1 MAGANRESSDQNFNN
16 DNVHLSS
23 LISKE
28 LVKSKSKKI
37 FIFTSSIQSFLNN
50 DYGKSKAKAE
60 EYFTRIKNK
69 NVQVKILNLTN
80 IFGKWSKPNYNSV
93 IATFCYNINHNKK
106 IKISNQVAFIE
117 IEDNLFQ
124 LSSEAVNEN
133 GVYYLPTESFF
144 GIIQNLSD
152 SSIKYTNNEIRF
164 TSIFADKKIVKK
176 NVDLRSEKEK
186 WEFKTIVI
194 DAGHG
199 GKDPGAVG
207 YRGTKEKDIALDVAK
222 RLEKK
227 LSKNM
232 NVKIIMTRDEDVFLR
247 LSERTK
253 IANESNGNLF
263 ISIHTNAAEDRR
275 ASGFETFL
283 IGPNKNEAAVRV
295 AARENAVLELEGT
308 SDKKL
313 TNEDLIQATIAQ
325 SAFASK
331 SEQFASMVQKE
342 IKKRVQSRD
351 RGVKQAGFYVLMGAS
366 MPNVLVELGFI
377 SNPSEEK
384 KLRSP
389 QYRDQLATAIYR
401 AVEQYQKTL

>member
-1 MAGANRESSDQNFNN
+1 MKLIRTYFQLFFIILLFSNLFPKNESKLKVFENNVLIGEINTIQNKTYFSVN
-16 DNVHLSS
+16 DFIEKTN
-23 LISKE
+23 
-28 LVKSKSKKI
+28 SKKFINNKTQKVI
-37 FIFTSSIQSFLNN
+37 FYV
-50 DYGKSKAKAE
+50 DD
-60 EYFTRIKNK
+60 
-69 NVQVKILNLTN
+69 
-80 IFGKWSKPNYNSV
+80 
-93 IATFCYNINHNKK
+93 KK
-106 IKISNQVAFIE
+106 IKISNQITFIE
-117 IEDNLFQ
+117 IDDNLFQ
-124 LSSEAVNEN
+124 LSSKVVNEN
-133 GVYYLPTESFF
+133 GNYYIPTESFF
-144 GIIQNLSD
+144 GIIKNLYNS
-152 SSIKYTNNEIRF
+152 SSIKYVNNEIRL
-164 TSIFADKKIVKK
+164 TSNSGYKKTVKTP
-176 NVDLRSEKEK
+176 VDLGNEKEK

-232 NVKIIMTRDEDVFLR
+232 NVKIIMTREEDIFLR

-295 AARENAVLELEGT
+295 AARENAVLELEGKT
-308 SDKKL
+308 GKNL

-342 IKKRVQSRD
+342 IKKRVQSKD

>member
-1 MAGANRESSDQNFNN
+1 MKSFSIYLRLFYLIILSTQLFSNAETKLKLVENNKLIGEINTIQNQNFFSIN
-16 DNVHLSS
+16 DFIKITN
-23 LISKE
+23 SKNFINDKTE
-28 LVKSKSKKI
+28 KI
-37 FIFTSSIQSFLNN
+37 IFYI
-50 DYGKSKAKAE
+50 DD
-60 EYFTRIKNK
+60 
-69 NVQVKILNLTN
+69 
-80 IFGKWSKPNYNSV
+80 
-93 IATFCYNINHNKK
+93 KK
-106 IKISNQVAFIE
+106 IKITNQIAFIM
-117 IEDNLFQ
+117 IDDNLFQ
-124 LSSEAVNEN
+124 LSSKVVKQNNSYYVPTDSFLNIVN
-133 GVYYLPTESFF
+133 
-144 GIIQNLSD
+144 NLSNNI
-152 SSIKYTNNEIRF
+152 SINRSANGIRLS
-164 TSIFADKKIVKK
+164 TIPDTPLKTVK
-176 NVDLRSEKEK
+176 VDIRNEKEK
-186 WEFKTIVI
+186 WQFRTIVI

-232 NVKIIMTRDEDVFLR
+232 KVKIVMTRDEDIFLR

-253 IANESNGNLF
+253 IANENNGSLF

-283 IGPNKNEAAVRV
+283 IGQNKNEAAVRV
-295 AARENAVLELEGT
+295 AARENAVLELEGST
-308 SDKKL
+308 GKKL
-313 TNEDLIQATIAQ
+313 TDEDLIKATIAQ

-331 SEQFASMVQKE
+331 SELFASLVQKE
-342 IKKRVQSRD
+342 IKKRVQSKD

>member
-1 MAGANRESSDQNFNN
+1 MKSFSIYLRLFYLIILSTQLFSSAETKLKLVENNKLIGQINTIQNQNFFSIN
-16 DNVHLSS
+16 DFIKITN
-23 LISKE
+23 SKNFINDKTE
-28 LVKSKSKKI
+28 KI
-37 FIFTSSIQSFLNN
+37 IFYI
-50 DYGKSKAKAE
+50 DD
-60 EYFTRIKNK
+60 
-69 NVQVKILNLTN
+69 
-80 IFGKWSKPNYNSV
+80 
-93 IATFCYNINHNKK
+93 KK
-106 IKISNQVAFIE
+106 IKITNQIAFIM
-117 IEDNLFQ
+117 IDDNLFQ
-124 LSSEAVNEN
+124 LSSKVVKQNNSYYVPTDSFLKIVN
-133 GVYYLPTESFF
+133 
-144 GIIQNLSD
+144 NLSNNISISRSANGISL
-152 SSIKYTNNEIRF
+152 SSLPDTNVKAVKVDIR
-164 TSIFADKKIVKK
+164 
-176 NVDLRSEKEK
+176 NEKEK
-186 WEFKTIVI
+186 WQFKTIII

-232 NVKIIMTRDEDVFLR
+232 KVKIVMTRDEDIFLK

-253 IANESNGNLF
+253 IANENNGSLF

-283 IGPNKNEAAVRV
+283 IGQNKNEAAVRV
-295 AARENAVLELEGT
+295 AARENAVLELEGST
-308 SDKKL
+308 GKKL
-313 TNEDLIQATIAQ
+313 TDEDLIKATIAQ

-331 SEQFASMVQKE
+331 SELFASLVQKE
-342 IKKRVQSRD
+342 IKKRVQSKD

>member
-1 MAGANRESSDQNFNN
+1 MKLIRTYFQLFFIILLFSNLFPKNESKLKVFENNVLIGEINTIQNKTYFSVN
-16 DNVHLSS
+16 DFIEKTN
-23 LISKE
+23 
-28 LVKSKSKKI
+28 SKKFINNKTQKVI
-37 FIFTSSIQSFLNN
+37 FYV
-50 DYGKSKAKAE
+50 DD
-60 EYFTRIKNK
+60 
-69 NVQVKILNLTN
+69 
-80 IFGKWSKPNYNSV
+80 
-93 IATFCYNINHNKK
+93 KK
-106 IKISNQVAFIE
+106 IKISNQITFIE
-117 IEDNLFQ
+117 IDDNLFQ
-124 LSSEAVNEN
+124 LSSKVVNEN
-133 GVYYLPTESFF
+133 GNYYIPTESFF
-144 GIIQNLSD
+144 GIIKNLYNS
-152 SSIKYTNNEIRF
+152 SSIKYVNNEIRL
-164 TSIFADKKIVKK
+164 TSNSGYKKTVKTP
-176 NVDLRSEKEK
+176 VDLGSEKEK

-194 DAGHG
+194 DPGHG

-232 NVKIIMTRDEDVFLR
+232 NVKIIMTREEDIFLR

-295 AARENAVLELEGT
+295 AARENAVLELEGKT
-308 SDKKL
+308 GENL

-342 IKKRVQSRD
+342 IKKRVQSKD

>member
-1 MAGANRESSDQNFNN
+1 MKSLRTYFQLFSIIFLLSHLCAKTESKIKVFENNVLVGEVNTIQNKNFFSVN
-16 DNVHLSS
+16 DFIQITN
-23 LISKE
+23 
-28 LVKSKSKKI
+28 SKK
-37 FIFTSSIQSFLNN
+37 FINN
-50 DYGKSKAKAE
+50 KTQKVVFYVD
-60 EYFTRIKNK
+60 
-69 NVQVKILNLTN
+69 
-80 IFGKWSKPNYNSV
+80 
-93 IATFCYNINHNKK
+93 NKK
-106 IKISNQVAFIE
+106 IKISNQITFIE

-124 LSSEAVNEN
+124 LSSEVVNKN
-133 GVYYLPTESFF
+133 GIYYLPTESFF
-144 GIIQNLSD
+144 GIIQNLSIS
-152 SSIKYTNNEIRF
+152 SSIKYTNDEIRL
-164 TSIFADKKIVKK
+164 TSISGLKKTIKT
-176 NVDLRSEKEK
+176 VDLRSEKEK

-308 SDKKL
+308 TGKKL

-342 IKKRVQSRD
+342 IKKRVQSKD

-377 SNPSEEK
+377 SNPTEEK
-384 KLRSP
+384 KLRSH
-389 QYRDQLATAIYR
+389 QYRDLLATAIYR

>member
-1 MAGANRESSDQNFNN
+1 MKLFIIYFRLFLILIISSQIFANNNQSLKFFENNVLLGEIKTIQNNQFFSVN
-16 DNVHLSS
+16 DLAK
-23 LISKE
+23 I
-28 LVKSKSKKI
+28 SKSKKFINDQTEKII
-37 FIFTSSIQSFLNN
+37 FYV
-50 DYGKSKAKAE
+50 D
-60 EYFTRIKNK
+60 
-69 NVQVKILNLTN
+69 
-80 IFGKWSKPNYNSV
+80 
-93 IATFCYNINHNKK
+93 NKK
-106 IKISNQVAFIE
+106 IKVTSDITFIL
-117 IEDNLFQ
+117 IEDSLYQ
-124 LSSEAVNEN
+124 LSSKVIKDKNE
-133 GVYYLPTESFF
+133 YYLPVDSFF
-144 GIIQNLSD
+144 NIINSLSKD
-152 SSIKYTNNEIRF
+152 LSVTLGSQSISFSTKKTTLNP
-164 TSIFADKKIVKK
+164 SKKI
-176 NVDLRSEKEK
+176 DLRTEKQK

-227 LSKNM
+227 LSKNL
-232 NVKIIMTRDEDVFLR
+232 NVKIVMTRDEDIFLR

-253 IANESNGNLF
+253 IANENNGSLF

-295 AARENAVLELEGT
+295 AARENAVLELEGI
-308 SDKKL
+308 SGQKL
-313 TNEDLIQATIAQ
+313 TNEDLIKATIAQ

-331 SEQFASMVQKE
+331 SEQFASMVQDE
-342 IKKRVQSRD
+342 IKKRVQSKD

>member
-1 MAGANRESSDQNFNN
+1 MKSFSIYLRLFYLIILSTQLFSSAETKLKLVENNKLIGEINTIQNQNFFSIN
-16 DNVHLSS
+16 DFIKITN
-23 LISKE
+23 SKNFINDKTE
-28 LVKSKSKKI
+28 KI
-37 FIFTSSIQSFLNN
+37 IFYI
-50 DYGKSKAKAE
+50 DD
-60 EYFTRIKNK
+60 
-69 NVQVKILNLTN
+69 
-80 IFGKWSKPNYNSV
+80 
-93 IATFCYNINHNKK
+93 KK
-106 IKISNQVAFIE
+106 IKITNQIAFIM
-117 IEDNLFQ
+117 IDDNLFQ
-124 LSSEAVNEN
+124 LSSKVVKQNNSYYVPTDSFLKIVN
-133 GVYYLPTESFF
+133 
-144 GIIQNLSD
+144 NLSNNISISRSANGISL
-152 SSIKYTNNEIRF
+152 SSLPDTNVKAVKVDIR
-164 TSIFADKKIVKK
+164 
-176 NVDLRSEKEK
+176 NEKEK
-186 WEFKTIVI
+186 WQFKTIII

-232 NVKIIMTRDEDVFLR
+232 KVKIVMTRDEDIFLR

-253 IANESNGNLF
+253 IANENNGSLF

-283 IGPNKNEAAVRV
+283 IGQNKNEAAVRV
-295 AARENAVLELEGT
+295 AARENAVLELEGST
-308 SDKKL
+308 GKKL
-313 TNEDLIQATIAQ
+313 TDEDLIKATIAQ

-331 SEQFASMVQKE
+331 SELFASLVQKE
-342 IKKRVQSRD
+342 IKKRVQSKD

>member
-1 MAGANRESSDQNFNN
+1 MKLLRTYFQLFSIIFLLTHLFAKTESKIKVFENNVLVGEINTIQNKNLFSVN
-16 DNVHLSS
+16 DFIEITN
-23 LISKE
+23 
-28 LVKSKSKKI
+28 SKK
-37 FIFTSSIQSFLNN
+37 FINN
-50 DYGKSKAKAE
+50 KTQKAVF
-60 EYFTRIKNK
+60 Y
-69 NVQVKILNLTN
+69 VD
-80 IFGKWSKPNYNSV
+80 
-93 IATFCYNINHNKK
+93 NKK
-106 IKISNQVAFIE
+106 IKISKQITFIE

-124 LSSEAVNEN
+124 LSSEVVNEN

-152 SSIKYTNNEIRF
+152 SPSIKYTNNEIRL
-164 TSIFADKKIVKK
+164 TSIFADKKIVKE
-176 NVDLRSEKEK
+176 NVDLRSEREK

-308 SDKKL
+308 TGKKL

>member
-1 MAGANRESSDQNFNN
+1 MVKLLRINFQIFLIIFLFSNLYANSESKVKVFQNNVLIGEINTIQNKKLFSVNDFIEITKSNN
-16 DNVHLSS
+16 
-23 LISKE
+23 
-28 LVKSKSKKI
+28 
-37 FIFTSSIQSFLNN
+37 FI
-50 DYGKSKAKAE
+50 
-60 EYFTRIKNK
+60 
-69 NVQVKILNLTN
+69 
-80 IFGKWSKPNYNSV
+80 NYKTQKV
-93 IATFCYNINHNKK
+93 VFYVDNKK
-106 IKISNQVAFIE
+106 IKISNQVTFIE

-124 LSSEAVNEN
+124 LSSNVINKS

-152 SSIKYTNNEIRF
+152 SSSIKYTNNEIRF
-164 TSIFADKKIVKK
+164 TSISTDKKIVKK
-176 NVDLRSEKEK
+176 NVDLRNEMEK

-232 NVKIIMTRDEDVFLR
+232 NIKIIMTRDEDVFLR

-308 SDKKL
+308 TDKKL

-325 SAFASK
+325 SSFASK

>member
-1 MAGANRESSDQNFNN
+1 MRLLQTYLQILVIIFLSPQLFAKTDSKLKVFENNVLIGEIKTIQNKKLFSVN
-16 DNVHLSS
+16 DF
-23 LISKE
+23 IE
-28 LVKSKSKKI
+28 ITKSKKFINEKTQKVI
-37 FIFTSSIQSFLNN
+37 FYV
-50 DYGKSKAKAE
+50 D
-60 EYFTRIKNK
+60 
-69 NVQVKILNLTN
+69 
-80 IFGKWSKPNYNSV
+80 
-93 IATFCYNINHNKK
+93 NKK
-106 IKISNQVAFIE
+106 IKISNQVTFIE

-124 LSSEAVNEN
+124 LPSKVLNQN
-133 GVYYLPTESFF
+133 DNYYMPTESFF
-144 GIIQNLSD
+144 GIIQNLSSS
-152 SSIKYTNNEIRF
+152 SSIKYTNDEIRL
-164 TSIFADKKIVKK
+164 TPISGLKKTIK

-308 SDKKL
+308 TGKKL

-325 SAFASK
+325 SAFAFK

-342 IKKRVQSRD
+342 IKKRVQSKD

-377 SNPSEEK
+377 SNPTEEK
-384 KLRSP
+384 KLRSH

>member
-1 MAGANRESSDQNFNN
+1 VKLFIIYFRLFLILIISSQIFANNNQSLKFFENNVLLGEIKTIQNNQFFSVN
-16 DNVHLSS
+16 DLAK
-23 LISKE
+23 I
-28 LVKSKSKKI
+28 SKSKKFINDQTEKII
-37 FIFTSSIQSFLNN
+37 FYV
-50 DYGKSKAKAE
+50 D
-60 EYFTRIKNK
+60 
-69 NVQVKILNLTN
+69 
-80 IFGKWSKPNYNSV
+80 
-93 IATFCYNINHNKK
+93 NKK
-106 IKISNQVAFIE
+106 IKVTSDITFIL
-117 IEDNLFQ
+117 IEDSLYQ
-124 LSSEAVNEN
+124 LSSKVIKDKNE
-133 GVYYLPTESFF
+133 YYLPVDSFF
-144 GIIQNLSD
+144 NIINSLSKD
-152 SSIKYTNNEIRF
+152 LSVTMGSQSISFSTKKTTLNP
-164 TSIFADKKIVKK
+164 SKKI
-176 NVDLRSEKEK
+176 DLRTEKQK

-227 LSKNM
+227 LSKNL
-232 NVKIIMTRDEDVFLR
+232 NVKIVMTRDEDIFLR
-247 LSERTK
+247 LSERTR
-253 IANESNGNLF
+253 IANENNGSLF

-295 AARENAVLELEGT
+295 AARENAVLELEGI
-308 SDKKL
+308 SGQKL
-313 TNEDLIQATIAQ
+313 TNEDLIKATIAQ

-331 SEQFASMVQKE
+331 SEQFASMVQGE
-342 IKKRVQSRD
+342 IKKRVQSKD

>member
-1 MAGANRESSDQNFNN
+1 MKSFSIYLKLFYIIILSTQLFSNTEGKLKLIENNELIGEISTIQNKQLFSIN
-16 DNVHLSS
+16 DFIKITN
-23 LISKE
+23 
-28 LVKSKSKKI
+28 SKKFINDKTEKII
-37 FIFTSSIQSFLNN
+37 FYI
-50 DYGKSKAKAE
+50 DD
-60 EYFTRIKNK
+60 
-69 NVQVKILNLTN
+69 
-80 IFGKWSKPNYNSV
+80 
-93 IATFCYNINHNKK
+93 KK
-106 IKISNQVAFIE
+106 IKITNQIAFVM

-124 LSSEAVNEN
+124 LSSKTVKQNN
-133 GVYYLPTESFF
+133 DYYVPTESFLS
-144 GIIQNLSD
+144 IINSLS
-152 SSIKYTNNEIRF
+152 
-164 TSIFADKKIVKK
+164 TSISISLNTNQINLERIIETPKKTVK
-176 NVDLRSEKEK
+176 VDLKSEKEK

-227 LSKNM
+227 ISKNM
-232 NVKIIMTRDEDVFLR
+232 DVKVVMTRDEDVFLR

-253 IANESNGNLF
+253 IANENNGSLF

-283 IGPNKNEAAVRV
+283 IGLNKNEYAAKV
-295 AARENAVLELEGT
+295 AARENAVLELEGK
-308 SDKKL
+308 SGQEL
-313 TNEDLIQATIAQ
+313 TGEDLIQATIAQ
-325 SAFASK
+325 AAFASS
-331 SEQFASMVQKE
+331 SETFADLVQKE

-351 RGVKQAGFYVLMGAS
+351 RGVKQAGFVVLARAS

-377 SNPSEEK
+377 SNPAEEK

-401 AVEQYQKTL
+401 AVQQYEKTL

>member
-1 MAGANRESSDQNFNN
+1 MKLLRTCFQLFLAIFLFSNLYANSES
-16 DNVHLSS
+16 
-23 LISKE
+23 K
-28 LVKSKSKKI
+28 VKV
-37 FIFTSSIQSFLNN
+37 F
-50 DYGKSKAKAE
+50 E
-60 EYFTRIKNK
+60 
-69 NVQVKILNLTN
+69 
-80 IFGKWSKPNYNSV
+80 NSV
-93 IATFCYNINHNKK
+93 LIGEMSTIQNKKLFSVNDFIEITKSNNFINDKIQKVVFYVDNKK
-106 IKISNQVAFIE
+106 IKISNQITFIE

-124 LSSEAVNEN
+124 LSSEVVNEN

-152 SSIKYTNNEIRF
+152 SSSIKYNKNEIRF
-164 TSIFADKKIVKK
+164 TSISEIKKPLKP
-176 NVDLRSEKEK
+176 VDLRSKKEEVK
-186 WEFKTIVI
+186 FRTVVI

-199 GKDPGAVG
+199 GKDPGAIG

-253 IANESNGNLF
+253 IANDNKGSLF
-263 ISIHTNAAEDRR
+263 ISIHTNAAQDRR

-283 IGPNKNEAAVRV
+283 IGTNKNEAAVRV
-295 AARENAVLELEGT
+295 AARENSVLELEGGT
-308 SDKKL
+308 EKELFTEES
-313 TNEDLIQATIAQ
+313 LIEATIKQ
-325 SAFASK
+325 SGYAKNSEMFADI
-331 SEQFASMVQKE
+331 VQQE
-342 IKKRVQSRD
+342 IGKRVQSRD

-401 AVEQYQKTL
+401 AVEKYEKFYNED

>member
-1 MAGANRESSDQNFNN
+1 MVKLLRINFQVFLIICLFSNLYANSESKVKVFQNNVLIGEINTIQNKKLFSVNDFIEITKSNN
-16 DNVHLSS
+16 
-23 LISKE
+23 
-28 LVKSKSKKI
+28 
-37 FIFTSSIQSFLNN
+37 FI
-50 DYGKSKAKAE
+50 
-60 EYFTRIKNK
+60 
-69 NVQVKILNLTN
+69 
-80 IFGKWSKPNYNSV
+80 NYKTQKV
-93 IATFCYNINHNKK
+93 VFYVDNKK
-106 IKISNQVAFIE
+106 IKISNQVTFIE

-124 LSSEAVNEN
+124 LSSNVINES

-152 SSIKYTNNEIRF
+152 SSSIKYTNNEIRF
-164 TSIFADKKIVKK
+164 TSISKDKKIVKK
-176 NVDLRSEKEK
+176 NVDLRSEMEK

-227 LSKNM
+227 LSKNI
-232 NVKIIMTRDEDVFLR
+232 NIKIIMTRDEDVFLR

-308 SDKKL
+308 TDKKL

-325 SAFASK
+325 SSFASK

>member
-1 MAGANRESSDQNFNN
+1 MKSFSIYLRLFYLIILSTQLFSNAETKLKLVENNKLIGEINTIQNQNFFSIN
-16 DNVHLSS
+16 DFIKITN
-23 LISKE
+23 SKNFINDKTE
-28 LVKSKSKKI
+28 KI
-37 FIFTSSIQSFLNN
+37 IFYI
-50 DYGKSKAKAE
+50 DD
-60 EYFTRIKNK
+60 
-69 NVQVKILNLTN
+69 
-80 IFGKWSKPNYNSV
+80 
-93 IATFCYNINHNKK
+93 KK
-106 IKISNQVAFIE
+106 IKITNQIAFIM
-117 IEDNLFQ
+117 IDDNLFQ
-124 LSSEAVNEN
+124 LSSKVVKQNNNYYVPTDSFLNIVN
-133 GVYYLPTESFF
+133 
-144 GIIQNLSD
+144 NLSNNI
-152 SSIKYTNNEIRF
+152 SINRSANGISLSTIPDTPLKTVKADIR
-164 TSIFADKKIVKK
+164 
-176 NVDLRSEKEK
+176 NEKEK
-186 WEFKTIVI
+186 WQFRTIVI

-232 NVKIIMTRDEDVFLR
+232 KVKIVMTRDEDIFLR

-253 IANESNGNLF
+253 IANENNGSLF

-283 IGPNKNEAAVRV
+283 IGQNKNEAAVRV
-295 AARENAVLELEGT
+295 AARENAVLELEGST
-308 SDKKL
+308 GKKL
-313 TNEDLIQATIAQ
+313 TDEDLIKATIAQ

-331 SEQFASMVQKE
+331 SELFASLVQKE
-342 IKKRVQSRD
+342 IKKRVQSKD

>member
-1 MAGANRESSDQNFNN
+1 MVKLLRINFQIFLIIFLFSNLYANNESKVKVFQNNVFIGEINTIQNKKLFSVNDFIEITKSNN
-16 DNVHLSS
+16 
-23 LISKE
+23 
-28 LVKSKSKKI
+28 
-37 FIFTSSIQSFLNN
+37 FI
-50 DYGKSKAKAE
+50 
-60 EYFTRIKNK
+60 
-69 NVQVKILNLTN
+69 
-80 IFGKWSKPNYNSV
+80 NYKTQKV
-93 IATFCYNINHNKK
+93 VFYVDNKK
-106 IKISNQVAFIE
+106 IKISNQVTFIE

-124 LSSEAVNEN
+124 LSSKVTNKS

-152 SSIKYTNNEIRF
+152 SSSIKYTNNEIRF
-164 TSIFADKKIVKK
+164 TSISTDKKIVKK
-176 NVDLRSEKEK
+176 NVDLRSEMEK

-232 NVKIIMTRDEDVFLR
+232 NIKIIMTRDEDVFLR

-308 SDKKL
+308 TDKKL

-325 SAFASK
+325 SSFASK

>member
-1 MAGANRESSDQNFNN
+1 MKLLRTYFQLFVITFLFSNLFPKTESKLKVFENDLLVGEINTIQNKKFFSVNDFIEITNSRKFINN
-16 DNVHLSS
+16 KTQKVVFYVN
-23 LISKE
+23 
-28 LVKSKSKKI
+28 
-37 FIFTSSIQSFLNN
+37 
-50 DYGKSKAKAE
+50 
-60 EYFTRIKNK
+60 
-69 NVQVKILNLTN
+69 
-80 IFGKWSKPNYNSV
+80 
-93 IATFCYNINHNKK
+93 NKK
-106 IKISNQVAFIE
+106 IKISNQITFIE
-117 IEDNLFQ
+117 IEDKLFQ
-124 LSSEAVNEN
+124 LSAKVVNEN
-133 GVYYLPTESFF
+133 GNYYMPTESFF

-152 SSIKYTNNEIRF
+152 SSSVKYINNEIRF
-164 TSIFADKKIVKK
+164 ISISGNKKTVK
-176 NVDLRSEKEK
+176 NVVNLRSEKEK

-232 NVKIIMTRDEDVFLR
+232 KVKIIMTRDEDVFLR

-308 SDKKL
+308 SGKKL

>member
-1 MAGANRESSDQNFNN
+1 MKSFSIYLRLFYLIILSTQLFSSAETKLKLVENNKLIGEINTIQNQNFFSIN
-16 DNVHLSS
+16 DFIKITN
-23 LISKE
+23 SKNFINDKTE
-28 LVKSKSKKI
+28 KI
-37 FIFTSSIQSFLNN
+37 IFYI
-50 DYGKSKAKAE
+50 DD
-60 EYFTRIKNK
+60 
-69 NVQVKILNLTN
+69 
-80 IFGKWSKPNYNSV
+80 
-93 IATFCYNINHNKK
+93 KK
-106 IKISNQVAFIE
+106 IKITNQMAFIM
-117 IEDNLFQ
+117 IDDNLFQ
-124 LSSEAVNEN
+124 LSSKVVKQNNSYYVPTDSFLKIVN
-133 GVYYLPTESFF
+133 
-144 GIIQNLSD
+144 NLSNNISISRSANGISL
-152 SSIKYTNNEIRF
+152 SSLPDTN
-164 TSIFADKKIVKK
+164 VKAVK
-176 NVDLRSEKEK
+176 VDIRSEREA
-186 WEFKTIVI
+186 WRFKTIVI

-232 NVKIIMTRDEDVFLR
+232 KVKIVMTRDEDIFLR

-253 IANESNGNLF
+253 IANENSGSLF

-283 IGPNKNEAAVRV
+283 IGQNKNEAAVRV
-295 AARENAVLELEGT
+295 AARENAVLELEGST
-308 SDKKL
+308 GKKL
-313 TNEDLIQATIAQ
+313 TNEDLIKATIAQ

-331 SEQFASMVQKE
+331 SELFASLVQKE
-342 IKKRVQSRD
+342 IKKRVQSKD

>member
-1 MAGANRESSDQNFNN
+1 MKLLQRYFQLFSIIFLFSLLSAKTESKIKVFENNILVGEISTIQNKNLFSVN
-16 DNVHLSS
+16 DFIEITN
-23 LISKE
+23 
-28 LVKSKSKKI
+28 SKK
-37 FIFTSSIQSFLNN
+37 FIN
-50 DYGKSKAKAE
+50 DKTQKAVF
-60 EYFTRIKNK
+60 Y
-69 NVQVKILNLTN
+69 VD
-80 IFGKWSKPNYNSV
+80 
-93 IATFCYNINHNKK
+93 NKK
-106 IKISNQVAFIE
+106 IKISNQITFIE
-117 IEDNLFQ
+117 IEDTLFQ
-124 LSSEAVNEN
+124 LSSKVINKN

-144 GIIQNLSD
+144 GIIQDLSD
-152 SSIKYTNNEIRF
+152 SSSIKYTNNEIRF
-164 TSIFADKKIVKK
+164 TSISVDKKIVKK
-176 NVDLRSEKEK
+176 KVDLRSKKEK

-207 YRGTKEKDIALDVAK
+207 YKGTKEKDIALDVAK

-232 NVKIIMTRDEDVFLR
+232 NVKVVMTRDEDVFLR

-295 AARENAVLELEGT
+295 AARENAVLELEGVAG
-308 SDKKL
+308 KKL

-401 AVEQYQKTL
+401 AVEQYKKTL

>member
-1 MAGANRESSDQNFNN
+1 MKLFIIYFRLFLILIISSHIFANNNQTLKFFENNVLLGEIKTIQNNQFFSVN
-16 DNVHLSS
+16 DLAKITN
-23 LISKE
+23 
-28 LVKSKSKKI
+28 SKKFINDQTEKII
-37 FIFTSSIQSFLNN
+37 FYV
-50 DYGKSKAKAE
+50 D
-60 EYFTRIKNK
+60 
-69 NVQVKILNLTN
+69 
-80 IFGKWSKPNYNSV
+80 
-93 IATFCYNINHNKK
+93 NKK
-106 IKISNQVAFIE
+106 IKVTNDIAFIL
-117 IEDNLFQ
+117 IEDSLYQ
-124 LSSEAVNEN
+124 LSSKVIKDKND
-133 GVYYLPTESFF
+133 YYLPIDSFF
-144 GIIQNLSD
+144 NIINNLSKD
-152 SSIKYTNNEIRF
+152 FSAAL
-164 TSIFADKKIVKK
+164 TSQRISFSTKKITVTPNKK
-176 NVDLRSEKEK
+176 VDLSNEKQK

-227 LSKNM
+227 LSKNL
-232 NVKIIMTRDEDVFLR
+232 NVKIVMTRDEDIFLR
-247 LSERTK
+247 LSERKK
-253 IANESNGNLF
+253 IANENNGSLV
-263 ISIHTNAAEDRR
+263 ISIQTNAAEERR

-295 AARENAVLELEGT
+295 AARENAVLELEGI
-308 SDKKL
+308 SGQKL
-313 TNEDLIQATIAQ
+313 TNEDLIKATIAQ

-331 SEQFASMVQKE
+331 SEQFASMVQGE
-342 IKKRVQSRD
+342 IKKRVQSKD

>member
-1 MAGANRESSDQNFNN
+1 VKSFSIYLRLFYLIVLSTQLFSSAETKLKLVENNKLIGQINTIQNQNFFSIN
-16 DNVHLSS
+16 DFIKITN
-23 LISKE
+23 SKNFINE
-28 LVKSKSKKI
+28 KTEKI
-37 FIFTSSIQSFLNN
+37 IFYI
-50 DYGKSKAKAE
+50 DD
-60 EYFTRIKNK
+60 
-69 NVQVKILNLTN
+69 
-80 IFGKWSKPNYNSV
+80 
-93 IATFCYNINHNKK
+93 KK
-106 IKISNQVAFIE
+106 IKITNQIAFIM
-117 IEDNLFQ
+117 IDDNLFQ
-124 LSSEAVNEN
+124 LSSKVVKQNNSYYVPTDSFLNIVNN
-133 GVYYLPTESFF
+133 LSNNISINRSTNQIS
-144 GIIQNLSD
+144 ISKLSD
-152 SSIKYTNNEIRF
+152 SPVKAVKVDIR
-164 TSIFADKKIVKK
+164 
-176 NVDLRSEKEK
+176 NEKEK

-232 NVKIIMTRDEDVFLR
+232 KVKIVMTRDEDIFLR

-253 IANESNGNLF
+253 IANENNGSLF

-283 IGPNKNEAAVRV
+283 IGQNKNEAAVRV
-295 AARENAVLELEGT
+295 AARENAVLELEGST
-308 SDKKL
+308 GKKL
-313 TNEDLIQATIAQ
+313 TDEDLIKATIAQ

-331 SEQFASMVQKE
+331 SELFASLVQKE
-342 IKKRVQSRD
+342 IKKRVQSKD

-384 KLRSP
+384 KLRSS